1 MSATHRIGI
10 ALAALVAL
18 AAPASAEWTRVAAIP
33 TTDVFAL
40 TAVGDTIVAGLQSS
54 VIVSTDA
61 GATWH
66 PSATIAPGLN
76 QVSTLLVHNGRLYAG
91 TDRQGVFVSD
101 NLGASWANYSQG
113 IVGLGSL
120 DIVELIVSGQNLY
133 LATEG
138 GGAWIRSLGSGSW
151 IDFSNEIEADQ
162 AGNMTT
168 IAAGGTR
175 LFAGGGFNGS
185 VFHRD
190 PGETD
195 WTESLLFN
203 DHLAP
208 GLASLSSIF
217 TGSRWVVG
225 SNIGIFHSI
234 TGQAPWTFVDFG
246 LRPILFV
253 GFAQNGNDLYASLGA
268 GGGSLITL
276 SHDGGETWQN
286 LDTLAAVFIYRLA
299 RHGTTLYAGRVDGLW
314 RRPIDSVLHV
324 PSDAPPGRLA
334 FAITGPRPVGDR
346 VHFTFELPEPG
357 PIAIEV
363 FDIEGR
369 RVGEAIHDSR
379 PAGRGEVDWNSGP
392 LAAGIYHARLSAARG
407 SATVRIVRTATGGR

>member
-1 MSATHRIGI
+1 MSATHRIGLALI
-10 ALAALVAL
+10 ALIAL
-18 AAPASAEWTRVAAIP
+18 AAPAAAEWTRVAAVP
-33 TTDVFAL
+33 TSDVFAV
-40 TAVGDTIVAGLQSS
+40 TAVGDTLVAGLQSS

-76 QVSTLLVHNGRLYAG
+76 AVSTVLVHNGRLYAG

-101 NLGASWANYSQG
+101 DLGATWANYSQG

-120 DIVELIVSGQNLY
+120 DIAELIVSGQNLY
-133 LATEG
+133 AATVG
-138 GGAWIRSLGSGSW
+138 GGAWVRNLNLGPW
-151 IDFSNEIEADQ
+151 IDFSNEIEAAQ
-162 AGNMTT
+162 GANMTT

-175 LFAGGGFNGS
+175 LFAAGGFNGS

-208 GLASLSSIF
+208 GLAGLSAIF
-217 TGSRWVVG
+217 TGNRWVVG
-225 SNIGIFHSI
+225 SNIGIFHSAA
-234 TGQAPWTFVDFG
+234 GQAPWTFVDFG

-253 GFAQNGNDLYASLGA
+253 GFALNGNDLYASLGT
-268 GGGSLITL
+268 GGGSLVTL
-276 SHDGGETWQN
+276 SHDGGATWQN

-314 RRPIDSVLHV
+314 RRSIDSVT
-324 PSDAPPGRLA
+324 DAPDGVPPRRLA
-334 FAITGPRPVGDR
+334 FAITGPLPVRDR

-363 FDIEGR
+363 FDVEGR
-369 RVGEAIHDSR
+369 RVGEALHDTR
-379 PAGRGEVDWNSGP
+379 PAGHGELDWNSGP
-392 LAAGIYHARLSAARG
+392 LAAGIYHARLSAARA
-407 SATVRIVRTATGGR
+407 SATVRIVRTAAGRR